1 MPAKTEW
8 LCDWFECKN
17 YVSPN
22 VCSADPYHIYCYL
35 SNCPEFEPIDFEDFP
50 DIEDL
55 PF

>member
-1 MPAKTEW
+1 MNKEKW

-17 YVSPN
+17 YQPPN
-22 VCSADPYHIYCYL
+22 SCSADPYHIYCYL
-35 SNCPEFEPIDFEDFP
+35 SNCPEFEPIDFEDMS